1 MLDRKVPAWNLAAQ
15 NETASKN
22 ESNNEY
28 ENENENEN
36 ANPFSASE
44 LVSVTGQRSIMRLSF
59 RIQSSKVKYFESI
72 VPMKSRLLLPLVVL
86 VILAASV
93 LGQTAPPAS
102 APAATGSITP
112 PSSQANPGA
121 TAPTTS
127 APTGQAPAPA
137 DSPSKS
143 DSDDSVTTI
152 VHVVNEVRVIFTVTD
167 RHGRY
172 IKDLKRDEFKVID
185 DQRPAEIRS
194 FRSETDLPLQVGL
207 LVDAS
212 NSVRDRFKF
221 EQEAAIEFLNAII
234 RPRFDKAFV
243 VGFDATPE
251 VTQDFTDST
260 EGLSNG
266 VRMLRAGGGTA
277 MYDALYFA
285 CRDKLLKQE
294 QSTPVRR
301 AIILLS
307 DGEDNLSH
315 VTREEAIDMAARA
328 EVIVY
333 TISTNIS
340 GMKGKGDKVLERIAE
355 ATGGRAFFP
364 FQMRDVSDAFL
375 SIQEELR
382 SQYAMS
388 YRPANFAADGRY
400 RTIDILAQNRG
411 LKVRTRKGYYA
422 PKQ

>member
-1 MLDRKVPAWNLAAQ
+1 GAAQ
-15 NETASKN
+15 N
-22 ESNNEY
+22 
-28 ENENENEN
+28 
-36 ANPFSASE
+36 
-44 LVSVTGQRSIMRLSF
+44 
-59 RIQSSKVKYFESI
+59 
-72 VPMKSRLLLPLVVL
+72 
-86 VILAASV
+86 
-93 LGQTAPPAS
+93 
-102 APAATGSITP
+102 APAKTNSP
-112 PSSQANPGA
+112 PDGK
-121 TAPTTS
+121 T
-127 APTGQAPAPA
+127 QAPALPEN
-137 DSPSKS
+137 PSKS

-152 VHVVNEVRVIFTVTD
+152 VHVVNEVRVVFTVTD

-172 IKDLKRDEFKVID
+172 IKDLKSNDFRVID
-185 DQRPAEIRS
+185 DNKPAELRS

-234 RPRFDKAFV
+234 RPHYDKAFV

-251 VTQDFTDST
+251 VTQDFTDDTGSLST
-260 EGLSNG
+260 G
-266 VRMLRAGGGTA
+266 VRMLRPGGGTA
-277 MYDALYFA
+277 LYDALYFA
-285 CRDKLLKQE
+285 CRDKLMKQE
-294 QSTPVRR
+294 QTGPVRR
-301 AIILLS
+301 AIILLT

-315 VTREEAIDMAARA
+315 VTREEAIEMAQRA
-328 EVIVY
+328 EAIVY

-382 SQYAMS
+382 SQYAVA
-388 YRPANFAADGRY
+388 YKPADFAANGRY
-400 RTIDILAQNRG
+400 RTIEILAQDRN